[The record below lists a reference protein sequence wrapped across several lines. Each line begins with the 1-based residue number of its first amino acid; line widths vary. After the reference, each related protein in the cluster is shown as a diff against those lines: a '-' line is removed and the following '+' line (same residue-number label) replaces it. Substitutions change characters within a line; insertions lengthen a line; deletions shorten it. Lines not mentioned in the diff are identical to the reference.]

1 MDWRISP
8 GLAYVGQ
15 GLVSV
20 QESVLD
26 CLRICGELE
35 DLSKIGND
43 WQILQLVQDWQGI
56 DGLVEDWQISVVL
69 TDWHWIGRLAEYCH
83 RNGVLVMECRIGP
96 GLAWIGNGLAHDWH
110 CIGNGLPLGRH
121 RIDT

>member
-15 GLVSV
+15 GLVSGKNLHWIV
-20 QESVLD
+20 Q
-26 CLRICGELE
+26 

-56 DGLVEDWQISVVL
+56 DGLVEDWQISVVS

-83 RNGVLVMECRIGP
+83 RCGVLVMECRIGP